1 MESNFCSLKEVYTTV
16 DLVVCSVQT
25 KKQSTEAC
33 AKYVLL
39 CDGNYIH
46 IGTIIRTYCDLPILF
61 QNLSLYNINNQLVQ
75 VNVR

>member
-1 MESNFCSLKEVYTTV
+1 MYTTV
-16 DLVVCSVQT
+16 DLPLCSVQT
-25 KKQSTEAC
+25 KKQSLEAC

-39 CDGNYIH
+39 CAGNYIH

>member
-1 MESNFCSLKEVYTTV
+1 MYTTV
-16 DLVVCSVQT
+16 DLPVCSVQT
-25 KKQSTEAC
+25 KKQSSEAC

-39 CDGNYIH
+39 RAGNYMH

>member
-1 MESNFCSLKEVYTTV
+1 MYTTV
-16 DLVVCSVQT
+16 DLPLCSVQT
-25 KKQSTEAC
+25 KKQSSGAC

-39 CDGNYIH
+39 CAGNYIH

-61 QNLSLYNINNQLVQ
+61 QNLSLYNINKQLVQ